1 MWLVG
6 FSKQS
11 FKLVTEFGLR
21 QRFKQIV
28 RRLSNGFVECYAP
41 NRQAVLV
48 YVERN
53 FDPIESTIP
62 VDELRR
68 RYFFEVMVFSGNPEN
83 RNGFHAPL
91 RQTFAEFHGRK
102 CFVNR
107 VKRSAEKSS
116 LLAGNYREA
125 ISFAQQVDVGK
136 SLLTCSP
143 ITIYPL
149 ERITQFATICLLRE
163 QNSFRT
169 GRKIEVV
176 ANYFGIETSQCNR
189 IAQIVQK
196 QSSLLRNS
204 FERERFDPQSGFLRR
219 AVTGSLGGV
228 Q

>member
-28 RRLSNGFVECYAP
+28 RRLGNSFVECYAP

-53 FDPIESTIP
+53 FNPIESTIP
-62 VDELRR
+62 VDELSRR
-68 RYFFEVMVFSGNPEN
+68 HFFEIVIFSCDPEN
-83 RNGFHAPL
+83 RNGFHAAL
-91 RQTFAEFHGRK
+91 RQTLAKFYRRK
-102 CFVNR
+102 GFVNR
-107 VKRSAEKSS
+107 VKRPAEKTS

-125 ISFAQQVDVGK
+125 IRFAQQVDVEE
-136 SLLTCSP
+136 SLLACSP
-143 ITIYPL
+143 FTIHPL
-149 ERITQFATICLLRE
+149 ERITQFATICLLRV

-176 ANYFGIETSQCNR
+176 ANYFGIEAS
-189 IAQIVQK
+189 
-196 QSSLLRNS
+196 
-204 FERERFDPQSGFLRR
+204 
-219 AVTGSLGGV
+219 
-228 Q
+228 